1 MEIPSQQPTDHVL
14 TAARATS
21 LLRRHFSL
29 RGQDSESAQGKQ
41 RHVLTFPRRCPFCHV
56 QRRTFEFPR
65 IHRYNVENY
74 ILRCMKLIGF
84 PSKIN
89 PC

>member
-41 RHVLTFPRRCPFCHV
+41 RHVLTFPRVALFVTCSDEPSNFR
-56 QRRTFEFPR
+56 EF
-65 IHRYNVENY
+65 
-74 ILRCMKLIGF
+74 IGTTW
-84 PSKIN
+84 KIIS
-89 PC
+89 CDA

>member
-29 RGQDSESAQGKQ
+29 RGQDSQSAQGKQ
-41 RHVLTFPRRCPFCHV
+41 RHVLIFPRVALFVTCSDERSNF
-56 QRRTFEFPR
+56 REF
-65 IHRYNVENY
+65 
-74 ILRCMKLIGF
+74 IG
-84 PSKIN
+84 STWKIIS
-89 PC
+89 CDA